1 MEPNRR
7 LFRVKELLKHEV
19 AECLRR
25 EFAIGSV
32 GLLTVN
38 DVGVAGDLRSATV
51 FVGFVGNAK
60 QREHAQAELARHAKR
75 IQTII
80 GSGLRLRY
88 TPELRFQL
96 NDSVEQGQRI
106 IALLDELER
115 TSPPLPPLPP
125 AV

>member
-7 LFRVKELLKHEV
+7 LFRVKELLKHEI

-25 EFAIGSV
+25 EFTIDSV

-60 QREHAQAELARHAKR
+60 QRERAAAELSKHAKR
-75 IQTII
+75 IQTVI
-80 GSGLRLRY
+80 GSGIRLRY
-88 TPELRFQL
+88 TPELRFQI
-96 NDSVEQGQRI
+96 NDSIEQGNRV
-106 IALLDELER
+106 IALLDEIER
-115 TSPPLPPLPP
+115 STASPSPS
-125 AV
+125 AS